1 MKLSQCTQETIALMS
16 VEDVAAIAYGG
27 CRDDGETADVALLLG
42 SSPINCLERAE
53 CAAELYRSGRV
64 GIIITSGGVEWEVDG
79 AMITEASLMARILME
94 NGVPEE
100 AIVMENEARNTAENM
115 IYGSLQITRSVGI
128 QHIRSVCVVTSASHL
143 RRSMEL
149 ARLFLPRWIRLSGCP
164 ANLPDD
170 IPAALYGDERLLRL
184 ARLEVSLLHG
194 LVEFGLIG
202 DVEY

>member
-1 MKLSQCTQETIALMS
+1 MKLSQCTQETIASMS
-16 VEDVAAIAYGG
+16 VEEVASIAYGG

-42 SSPINCLERAE
+42 SSPINCRERAE
-53 CAAELYRSGRV
+53 CAAALYHSGRV
-64 GIIITSGGVEWEVDG
+64 RAIIPSGGVAWEVNG
-79 AMITEASLMARILME
+79 EMSTEASLMARILME
-94 NGVPEE
+94 NGVPED
-100 AIVMENEARNTAENM
+100 AIIMENEAQNTAENM
-115 IYGSLQITRSVGI
+115 IYGSLQITRRVGI
-128 QHIRSVCVVTSASHL
+128 QNITSVCVVTSASHL

-164 ANLPDD
+164 ANLPED
-170 IPAALYGDERLLRL
+170 IPAALRGDERLLRL